1 MEQQLKREASFGLAM
16 RMCDSRSNPGS
27 INFVLSIAETDRR
40 DFYDTVMREF
50 PYLLQELHSESFRRA
65 ALHGAMHNS
74 EFAWLTYPDARN
86 DQLPEVIKTAMRLPP
101 SHRAAL
107 EFLGASIDLFDRPSG
122 AQYQDAALAACIAA
136 DSDRMT
142 AVSYGLQWNQL
153 R

>member
-1 MEQQLKREASFGLAM
+1 M
-16 RMCDSRSNPGS
+16 RMCDARGDPPS

-50 PYLLQELHSESFRRA
+50 PFLLPELHIASVRRA
-65 ALHGAMHNS
+65 ALHDAMHNS

-86 DQLPEVIKTAMRLPP
+86 DQLPEVVKTAMRRPP

-107 EFLGASIDLFDRPSG
+107 EFLGASIDLFDRPSSV
-122 AQYQDAALAACIAA
+122 QYQDAALAACIAA
-136 DSDRMT
+136 DSDRMI